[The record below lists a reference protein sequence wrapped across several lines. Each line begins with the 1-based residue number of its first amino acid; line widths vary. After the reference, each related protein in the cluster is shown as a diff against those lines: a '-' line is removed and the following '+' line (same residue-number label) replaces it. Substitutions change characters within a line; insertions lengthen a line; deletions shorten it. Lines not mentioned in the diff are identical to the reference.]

1 MKKRLIP
8 ALCLVLALLLT
19 AMPAMAAGYVS
30 VSLSAGSSSA
40 AEGDT
45 VNFTVYAEV
54 DSCGSG
60 GVEVSFDSSVFEMVS
75 GSCNISGTDLSYFDP
90 AARDG
95 AFAFSGTGSV
105 SGGAFQFVLKVK
117 KGAPAGSHRV
127 SVTFSADGMT
137 DSASATVTL
146 ACSHKYDNGCDE
158 SCNNCGETREGNHS
172 WNSGT
177 VTKEP
182 TCSEKGEKTVKCTS
196 CGKTRTESVDT
207 LDHNYEVTAYAP
219 ATCQAR
225 GEMTFTCVD
234 CGWSYDDYI
243 EQRDHTYDNDC
254 DEDCNVCGET
264 RDIEHDYGEEWQND
278 ATGHWQLCAL
288 CGVATEAEPH
298 TPGPEATETEDQICL
313 DCEFV
318 IEPAGSHV
326 HGEEGNWLSNAEK
339 HWYMCSCGELMGE
352 EEHDFVLEADRSNAQ
367 KEIYR
372 CTVCSRTRHVS
383 IETTAPEETTVPT
396 EAPTE
401 VPAEVPTETT
411 VPVAELPVGFTF
423 SWWWILAAVI
433 LIPMVG
439 FCVYV
444 IIGLIIGFSKKG
456 KFDAKKKK

>member
-158 SCNNCGETREGNHS
+158 SCNN
-172 WNSGT
+172 
-177 VTKEP
+177 
-182 TCSEKGEKTVKCTS
+182 
-196 CGKTRTESVDT
+196 
-207 LDHNYEVTAYAP
+207 
-219 ATCQAR
+219 
-225 GEMTFTCVD
+225 
-234 CGWSYDDYI
+234 
-243 EQRDHTYDNDC
+243 
-254 DEDCNVCGET
+254 
-264 RDIEHDYGEEWQND
+264 
-278 ATGHWQLCAL
+278 
-288 CGVATEAEPH
+288 
-298 TPGPEATETEDQICL
+298 
-313 DCEFV
+313 
-318 IEPAGSHV
+318 
-326 HGEEGNWLSNAEK
+326 
-339 HWYMCSCGELMGE
+339 
-352 EEHDFVLEADRSNAQ
+352 
-367 KEIYR
+367 
-372 CTVCSRTRHVS
+372 
-383 IETTAPEETTVPT
+383 
-396 EAPTE
+396 
-401 VPAEVPTETT
+401 
-411 VPVAELPVGFTF
+411 
-423 SWWWILAAVI
+423 
-433 LIPMVG
+433 
-439 FCVYV
+439 
-444 IIGLIIGFSKKG
+444 
-456 KFDAKKKK
+456 